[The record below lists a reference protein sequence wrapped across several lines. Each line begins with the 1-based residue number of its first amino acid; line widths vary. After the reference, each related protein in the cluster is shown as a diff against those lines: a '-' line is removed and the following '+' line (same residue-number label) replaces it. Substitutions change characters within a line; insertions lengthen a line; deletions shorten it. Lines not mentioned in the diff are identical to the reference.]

1 MIQGFSHVYLP
12 SRDVDEA
19 IAFYT
24 QKLGFKLLRKYTTNG
39 RLSAY
44 VELGRILLELSTSTT
59 TPSTDGRSELRI
71 GLIVDDMDRTL
82 TELRAKG
89 VEVAREPWAAMT
101 FWGRQAQIR
110 DPSGWLISLREY
122 RSPDGPTFPDWQP
135 DQPDVVRL
143 A

>member
-1 MIQGFSHVYLP
+1 MTQSFSHIYLP

-82 TELRAKG
+82 TELRSTVLNQADY
-89 VEVAREPWAAMT
+89 VRRLQPYLTPLNVLPLMRAAHAHEQPLI
-101 FWGRQAQIR
+101 QAI
-110 DPSGWLISLREY
+110 P
-122 RSPDGPTFPDWQP
+122 
-135 DQPDVVRL
+135 
-143 A
+143 

>member
-1 MIQGFSHVYLP
+1 MIKAFSHIYLP
-12 SRDVDEA
+12 SRDVDES

-24 QKLGFKLLRKYTTNG
+24 QKLGFKLLRKYTTSG

-44 VELGRILLELSTSTT
+44 VELGEILLELSNSST

-71 GLIVDDMDRTL
+71 GLIVDDMDQTL
-82 TELRAKG
+82 TELRAAG

-110 DPSGWLISLREY
+110 DPSGYLISLREY
-122 RSPDGPTFPDWQP
+122 RAPDGPRFPDWQP